1 MGTFFAAVLKKLSA
15 FAGRDPGDDLRAVIH
30 RELRVFGA
38 KTAGDALDKDFG
50 VGCDENGHDKIYDF
64 GFTIYDFNS
73 KQIFLL
79 RAFFFDGLEQPYGVQ
94 IFFASDG

>member
-1 MGTFFAAVLKKLSA
+1 MA
-15 FAGRDPGDDLRAVIH
+15 LREA
-30 RELRVFGA
+30 
-38 KTAGDALDKDFG
+38 AGDALDENFG
-50 VGCDENGHDKIYDF
+50 IWFNEDRHGEIYDF

-79 RAFFFDGLEQPYGVQ
+79 RAFFFNGLEQPYGVQ